1 MKKYLYVRLFTEKQL
16 PNKTEKERN
25 NWEKG
30 DKLASL
36 KFENSVTLSNLNQKR
51 KFYDEIAVSNL
62 LYSYEIF

>member
-30 DKLASL
+30 DKLALL